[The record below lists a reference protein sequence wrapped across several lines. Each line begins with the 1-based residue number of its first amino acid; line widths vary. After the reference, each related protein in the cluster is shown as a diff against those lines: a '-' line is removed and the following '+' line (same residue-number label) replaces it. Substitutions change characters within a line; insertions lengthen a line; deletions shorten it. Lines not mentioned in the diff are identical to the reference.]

1 MGYRYYIV
9 LAILSFSLSYAEAQS
24 AKKLLIVNL
33 RGGLDPLA
41 AVQPLDSAL
50 QARRPY
56 LYRTGS
62 ELLLLPARTGVLRE
76 ALHDD
81 LSELY
86 NAYTENEAVLIHQ
99 VGYNLTTS
107 SAAVGY
113 SVLSRG
119 VFNPQSSEKR
129 GWLQRLGAAK
139 RLAAVHSVDLNTTN
153 AAFAGGPYEPIK
165 LYGTDNIYNYSNDY
179 RYYYDST
186 FQLDTVHS
194 IMDSFSPGPGLQQF
208 RQSFNAMS
216 AWFSS
221 VSDALRSSSFPPTGN
236 NLGQYP
242 NDSFGYRFREAEVFL
257 TRTHAKIVTM
267 EVEGFDTFSDQRR
280 RLESRLDDLSDALAT
295 FRYRM
300 KNAGRWQNTIVLIIT
315 DGGRSISEAGS
326 EPTDGRI
333 DRAYGVGSNFG
344 GGFDVYIVSGALK
357 SGGRTYGG
365 YTHSNMQN
373 DTHVQQRY
381 HILDIYSEVIE
392 ALGYSTAGVL
402 ESYPRKDLNLF

>member
-1 MGYRYYIV
+1 MSYRYFILLV
-9 LAILSFSLSYAEAQS
+9 LFSFSLSYAEAQS
-24 AKKLLIVNL
+24 SKKLLIVNL
-33 RGGLDPLA
+33 RGGLDSLA
-41 AVQPLDSAL
+41 AVQPIDSAL
-50 QARRPY
+50 QERRPY

-62 ELLLLPARTGVLRE
+62 EVLTLPARNGVLQE
-76 ALHDD
+76 AVHDD

-86 NAYTENEAVLIHQ
+86 NAYTNNEAVIIHQ

-107 SAAVGY
+107 SAPVGN

-129 GWLQRLGAAK
+129 GWLQRLATSK
-139 RLAAVHSVDLNTTN
+139 RFAPVHCIDLYTTN
-153 AAFAGGPYEPIK
+153 AAFAGGSYEPIK
-165 LYGTDNIYNYSNDY
+165 LRGTDNIYNYSNDY
-179 RYYYDST
+179 RFYYDST

-194 IMDSFSPGPGLQQF
+194 IMDSFSPGPAQQRF
-208 RQSFNAMS
+208 TQSFASMS
-216 AWFSS
+216 AWFTS
-221 VSDALRSSSFPPTGN
+221 VSDALRSSSFPPNGN

-242 NDSFGYRFREAEVFL
+242 RDTFGYRFREAEVFL

-267 EVEGFDTFSDQRR
+267 EVGGFDTFSDQRR
-280 RLESRLDDLSDALAT
+280 RLESGLKDLSDALAT

-300 KNAGRWQNTIVLIIT
+300 KNAGRWQNTIVMIIT

-326 EPTDGRI
+326 EPSDGRI

-344 GGFDVYIVSGALK
+344 GGFDVYLVSGALK
-357 SGGRTYGG
+357 NGGRTYGG
-365 YTHSNMQN
+365 YTRTNMQN
-373 DTHVQQRY
+373 DTHVQQRH

-392 ALGYSTAGVL
+392 ALGYSTAGVI